1 MKFIHTSD
9 WHLGRQFHNVSLLD
23 DQKAVLEQIK
33 AYLIEHQ
40 AAALVIAGDIY
51 DRSIPP
57 TPAIE
62 VLDAFLSDVINN
74 LKTPVIL
81 IPGNH
86 DGATRLGFGASQ
98 LNKSGLHIISTYDEM
113 LNPVVLSSPTIGE
126 VAFYGIPYSDPEQV
140 RHHYQTQVS
149 NHEEAHQFLSVQL
162 QRVRG
167 QADKEVLISHCFIDG
182 AEPSESERTLSIG
195 GADRVSF
202 QHFSDF
208 DYVALGHLHQPQYR
222 GKEHIRYCGSIMKY
236 SFSEQYHNKAVT
248 LVELDEEG
256 VQSTQLPLKAPH
268 DMRVVEGYLQDIL
281 EQGKSDV
288 NAHDYL
294 MVRLLDQHA
303 ILDPMEKLRKV
314 YPNTLHLEK
323 PGMLV
328 DSERGTSST
337 RLARDE
343 VDMFKD
349 FFNEIQGQPLSDEQ
363 TSMVQTVIAEL
374 RKAERE
380 G

>member
-33 AYLIEHQ
+33 TYLIEHQ
-40 AAALVIAGDIY
+40 ADALVIAGDVY

-57 TPAIE
+57 TQAIE
-62 VLDAFLSDVINN
+62 VLDSFLSDVIDR
-74 LKTPVIL
+74 LKVPVIL
-81 IPGNH
+81 ISGNH
-86 DGATRLGFGASQ
+86 DGATRLGFGSSQ
-98 LNKSGLHIISTYDEM
+98 LNKTGLHIISSFDDM
-113 LNPVVLSSPTIGE
+113 LKPVMLSSPKVGDI
-126 VAFYGIPYSDPEQV
+126 AFYGIPYNDPEQV
-140 RHHYQTQVS
+140 RHHYQIPVS
-149 NHEEAHQFLSVQL
+149 THDEAHQYLSEQL
-162 QRVRG
+162 RSVRG
-167 QADKEVLISHCFIDG
+167 KANKEVLISHCFIDG

-202 QHFSDF
+202 QHFSEF

-222 GKEHIRYCGSIMKY
+222 GKEHIRYSGSIMKY

-248 LVELDEEG
+248 LVELEKEG

-268 DMRVVEGYLQDIL
+268 DMRIIEGYLQDIL

-323 PGMLV
+323 PGMLLDV
-328 DSERGTSST
+328 ERTTSST

-349 FFNEIQGQPLSDEQ
+349 FFNEIQGQPLSEEQ
-363 TSMVQTVIAEL
+363 TSMVQEVIGGL

-380 G
+380 I